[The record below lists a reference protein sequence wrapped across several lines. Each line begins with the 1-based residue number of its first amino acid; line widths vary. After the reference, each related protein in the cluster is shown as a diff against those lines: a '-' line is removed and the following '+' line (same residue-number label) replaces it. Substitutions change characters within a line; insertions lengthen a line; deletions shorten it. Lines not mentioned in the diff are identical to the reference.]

1 VLAGGLLAWA
11 MVGTG
16 FANYDT
22 AYSLL
27 WGADLAAGRLPDYS
41 VPVAPTPHPLATLLG
56 FVLSPFGDAAEDIT
70 VVLAF
75 LFLGA
80 LAWVVFALGREF
92 FGVTAGVVAAVI
104 ILTREP
110 VLSFGVRAYLD
121 VPYVVLVLAALLTE
135 ARAPSC
141 MKRDGATSSSGTEP
155 LHERAPSSFMKRDGA
170 TSSSGTE
177 PLHEPAPSSFM
188 KEDGAGLLRHEA
200 VVLVLLGLA
209 GLLRPEAWL
218 FAAAYVLWKRAW
230 SLLWLAAAAP
240 VVWVVF
246 DWVIAGDPLYSLTG
260 TRDNAEVLQRR
271 TGLDEVPLTVPR
283 RLGEILR
290 EPVLLGAAI
299 GGVMVLRSRGRPLLL
314 AGAGVVALAAFCVL
328 AAAGLPILG
337 RYLLLP
343 AAVLAIFC
351 GAAVAAWR
359 DPRWRIGA
367 AVTVVAL
374 IAFMPRQVERIDRLY
389 GSIGIQR
396 EIRDD
401 LHDIA
406 PRAADCAPYGVPNH
420 RAVPLLALWLDV
432 RPREIA
438 SAQLRTLDRG
448 SFFAPASERVER
460 NFILDRNDPGDLRAE
475 PPAAFRRAAAN
486 RSWILSQSC

>member
-1 VLAGGLLAWA
+1 VVAGGLLAWA
-11 MVGTG
+11 MVGSG

-27 WGADLAAGRLPDYS
+27 WGADLASGRMPDYT

-56 FVLSPFGDAAEDIT
+56 FVLAPFGDSAEDIT

-75 LFLGA
+75 LFLGG
-80 LAWVVFALGREF
+80 LAWVVYALCREF
-92 FGVTAGVVAAVI
+92 FGITAGIVAALV

-121 VPYVVLVLAALLTE
+121 VPYVVLVLTALLVE
-135 ARAPSC
+135 ARNTPAPSSF
-141 MKRDGATSSSGTEP
+141 MKRDSPTSSSGTEP
-155 LHERAPSSFMKRDGA
+155 LHERAPS
-170 TSSSGTE
+170 
-177 PLHEPAPSSFM
+177 HFM
-188 KEDGAGLLRHEA
+188 KEDGAGLMRPEA
-200 VVLVLLGLA
+200 AVLVLLGLA

-218 FAAAYVLWKRAW
+218 FAAAYVVWKREW

-240 VVWVVF
+240 VIWVLF
-246 DWVIAGDPLYSLTG
+246 DWAIAGDPLYSLTG

-299 GGVMVLRSRGRPLLL
+299 GGVMVLRTRGRPLLL

-359 DPRWRIGA
+359 DRGLIWRIGA
-367 AVTVVAL
+367 AATVLAL
-374 IAFMPRQVERIDRLY
+374 IAFTPKQVDRIDRLH

-401 LHDIA
+401 LHALA
-406 PRAADCAPYGVPNH
+406 PRAAGCAPYGVPNH

-432 RPREIA
+432 RPRDIP
-438 SAQLRTLDRG
+438 SAQLRTLSRG
-448 SFFAPASERVER
+448 SFFAPANERVER
-460 NFILDRNDPGDLRAE
+460 NFILDKNDPGDLRAGT
-475 PPAAFRRAAAN
+475 PPGFAHTAAN
-486 RSWILSQSC
+486 RSWVLSQSC